1 MLTLNA
7 ATSSLSD
14 ANFSSNAAYS
24 LSSFLS
30 SRRLAVASNAIVDFG
45 AVFSRLGGGGVASS
59 KAGAGGVDSFAV
71 AASVGVGSFEA
82 GFDASGEGTEGFE
95 EEPKAMPPPDD
106 AAPPNMEELA
116 NIDDPEAAAEPNI
129 PPPPE
134 PAAAGDDSFFS
145 AAGLSPL
152 SPKGL
157 RGVD

>member
-95 EEPKAMPPPDD
+95 EEPKAMPPPD
-106 AAPPNMEELA
+106 AAPLNMEEPA
-116 NIDDPEAAAEPNI
+116 NIDDPEAAEPNI
-129 PPPPE
+129 TPPPE

-145 AAGLSPL
+145 AACLSPL